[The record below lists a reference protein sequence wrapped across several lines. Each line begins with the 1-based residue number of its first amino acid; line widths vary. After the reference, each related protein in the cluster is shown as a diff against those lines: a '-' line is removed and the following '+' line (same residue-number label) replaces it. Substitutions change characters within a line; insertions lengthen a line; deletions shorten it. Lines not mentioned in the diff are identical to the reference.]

1 MSGYRRTDR
10 LLLSDRCAAEP
21 RILKLGVASDAEGA
35 SVGCEYTEPFVLVR
49 NVEPA

>member
-1 MSGYRRTDR
+1 MDR
-10 LLLSDRCAAEP
+10 LVLSDGSAAKP

-35 SVGCEYTEPFVLVR
+35 SVGCEYAEPFVLVR